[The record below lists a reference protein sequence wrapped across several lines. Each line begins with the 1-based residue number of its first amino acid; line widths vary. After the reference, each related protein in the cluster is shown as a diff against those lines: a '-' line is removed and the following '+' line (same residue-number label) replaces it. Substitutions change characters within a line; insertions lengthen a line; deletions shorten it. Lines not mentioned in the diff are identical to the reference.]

1 MYIIIL
7 GAGTIGTSIA
17 EILIKNQHEVA
28 VIDSNEE
35 KCKLI
40 DNKLGSISVLGNIS
54 LPNSLLNAGISRAD
68 LFISTTKNDAKNM
81 LSCQLAKDYFKVQY
95 TVSITH
101 SKEISR
107 LLDTINVNYT
117 ININEH
123 ITNELIA
130 KIKMLGFNINVSN

>member
-40 DNKLGSISVLGNIS
+40 DNKLGSISVLGNKS

>member
-68 LFISTTKNDAKNM
+68 LFISTTKNDAQNM